1 MLTFGSGKSGRCS
14 RPETKTE
21 PAKKKLESDFRGSS
35 ESSSS
40 RVLAVVGKIQ
50 NLSLFFPAF
59 SCQSSYLAAKMKLA
73 SIAFLSF
80 AAAAS
85 ASWTKN
91 LNYRSPSEHHPF
103 MGIAIHK
110 VVAIPEHFTHTSVQA
125 NKYSSA
131 MAIKELSTP
140 SPTTKSG

>member
-50 NLSLFFPAF
+50 KPIS
-59 SCQSSYLAAKMKLA
+59 
-73 SIAFLSF
+73 FLSSF
-80 AAAAS
+80 FLPELLLS
-85 ASWTKN
+85 CKN
-91 LNYRSPSEHHPF
+91 EACINCFPF
-103 MGIAIHK
+103 VRG
-110 VVAIPEHFTHTSVQA
+110 SRLG
-125 NKYSSA
+125 
-131 MAIKELSTP
+131 ELD
-140 SPTTKSG
+140 